1 MACITRSPS
10 FVRQHRDGK
19 IELSANRPHVIMF
32 SGVNGSGKTTIIGK
46 IANKFKK
53 DGIYN
58 KVIKTSDSKYAV
70 VYVYN
75 TDKTNLESEIKE
87 NLTSLSDI
95 STKMET
101 HYLRKYNFDVYEEA
115 LKDEIE
121 ETNED
126 YFG

>member
-1 MACITRSPS
+1 MKNGSDFDT
-10 FVRQHRDGK
+10 
-19 IELSANRPHVIMF
+19 LMSAN
-32 SGVNGSGKTTIIGK
+32 SGSDNGMVTTDSSSIDKNIIDK
-46 IANKFKK
+46 LDKFKK